1 MFLPPEVNKRWKTFC
16 TFDGSKSN
24 YLSIINQMVR
34 LKRLKISSKN
44 KAGAS
49 DFLVFSNF
57 NLTLDKDPIT
67 ESFFVFFPES
77 H

>member
-1 MFLPPEVNKRWKTFC
+1 MFLPPEENKRWKTFC

-34 LKRLKISSKN
+34 FKRLKISSKN
-44 KAGAS
+44 KAEVS
-49 DFLVFSNF
+49 DFLVFFNF

-67 ESFFVFFPES
+67 ESLFVFFPES